1 MSDTPHYA
9 MIQVDLD
16 GLDSVLDCYGSA
28 LGEQETDTVYADG
41 VVRLLDLLKEFDLK
55 ATFFLIGRDA
65 EIPYKRRVLERLV
78 REGHELG
85 NHTYSHPL
93 GFARLSME
101 EQRSE
106 IERCS
111 TLIRELSGREPV
123 GFRAPGYAIT
133 GQVVNFLEELRF
145 SYDASVFPCA
155 CSFLI
160 RAWQSLFSP
169 SQFEEEKYGASIHAV
184 APQSPY
190 LPDREKVYRVSSEER
205 EICEVPVSTTR
216 LFRLPFHGSYVMVFS
231 KLVKNLGL
239 WYWRAGFDWY
249 RRNGI
254 PYVFVI
260 HPLELTDIGNDKRL
274 KAQIGYDIP
283 VQEKLSLYRS
293 IFSTLKKRS
302 LPVTT
307 ADFVENHRLG
317 GGYEKQQQCA

>member
-239 WYWRAGFDWY
+239 WYWRVRLVPPQRDSLRLRDPPAGID
-249 RRNGI
+249 RHRQRQEAQG
-254 PYVFVI
+254 PDRLR
-260 HPLELTDIGNDKRL
+260 HPGAGET
-274 KAQIGYDIP
+274 
-283 VQEKLSLYRS
+283 
-293 IFSTLKKRS
+293 
-302 LPVTT
+302 LPVPFHLLDIEKEEP
-307 ADFVENHRLG
+307 AGHHGRLRRKSPPRG
-317 GGYEKQQQCA
+317 GI